1 LALRA
6 PGDARRGLIAVDASF
21 DPDTGKVLP
30 MTSITYDAVTPATV
44 PGQDT
49 VLAADHVAFSYTMAS
64 GARPV
69 LGDVT
74 FEIRRGEFVSL
85 VGPSGIGKTTL
96 LRVLSGLMQPTAGEV
111 RLDGERVT
119 EPPRQLALVLQDYS
133 RSLLPWMS
141 IERNVALPLKSAKVP
156 RAETR
161 ARTAAAL
168 EAVGLADDTEK
179 YPWQLSGGM
188 QQRVAIARAL
198 AYQPEILVMDEPFAS
213 VDAQTRFD
221 LEDLVLRLRSEFG
234 MTVLLVTHDI
244 DEAVYLSDRIV
255 VLAGKPAEVADCLAV
270 PLGEDRDQISTK
282 ALPEY
287 AALRGRVLSE
297 IRAASVA
304 GAEKKK
310 EG

>member
-1 LALRA
+1 
-6 PGDARRGLIAVDASF
+6 
-21 DPDTGKVLP
+21 
-30 MTSITYDAVTPATV
+30 M
-44 PGQDT
+44 
-49 VLAADHVAFSYTMAS
+49 AADHVAFSYSSAA
-64 GARPV
+64 GAHPV
-69 LGDVT
+69 LGDISFT
-74 FEIRRGEFVSL
+74 IARGEFVSL

-141 IERNVALPLKSAKVP
+141 IERNVALPLRSAKVA
-156 RAETR
+156 RTEVR
-161 ARTAAAL
+161 SRTAAAL
-168 EAVGLADDTEK
+168 DAVGLAGDSEK

-198 AYQPEILVMDEPFAS
+198 AYQPEVLVMDEPFAS

-221 LEDLVLRLRSEFG
+221 LEDLVLRLRREFG

-255 VLAGKPAEVADCLAV
+255 VLAGKPAQVADCLDV
-270 PLGEDRDQISTK
+270 PLGPIRDQIATK

-297 IRAASVA
+297 IRAASA
-304 GAEKKK
+304 ARTDKKV
-310 EG
+310 G